1 MKLTKQ
7 VQHFF
12 KKVKL
17 IDVLFAVALAMILYL
32 FLSNRNVSE
41 PFVNYTPKDEN
52 DINLVLFYAEWCPHC
67 QRFEP
72 TWNELAN
79 DLDGTNVEGKT
90 VHLKKIDCAKQG
102 NKNKCE
108 ANNVNSYPTI
118 KCFTVNGEEEYEGE
132 RTYDALETFLHNV
145 IKHL

>member
-1 MKLTKQ
+1 MKLTKK

-52 DINLVLFYAEWCPHC
+52 DIN
-67 QRFEP
+67 
-72 TWNELAN
+72 
-79 DLDGTNVEGKT
+79 
-90 VHLKKIDCAKQG
+90 
-102 NKNKCE
+102 
-108 ANNVNSYPTI
+108 
-118 KCFTVNGEEEYEGE
+118 
-132 RTYDALETFLHNV
+132 
-145 IKHL
+145 